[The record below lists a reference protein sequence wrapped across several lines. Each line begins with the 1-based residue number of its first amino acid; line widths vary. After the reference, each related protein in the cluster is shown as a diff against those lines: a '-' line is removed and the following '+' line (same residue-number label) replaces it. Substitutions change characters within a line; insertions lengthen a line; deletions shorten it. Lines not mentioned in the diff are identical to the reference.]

1 MNKNKLK
8 KYLKYICLL
17 LLIISILASLK
28 LSITIGP
35 EKQLLMKLANHIKY
49 SWEE

>member
-8 KYLKYICLL
+8 RYLKYICLL
-17 LLIISILASLK
+17 LLVMSILASLK
-28 LSITIGP
+28 LSIKIGP
-35 EKQLLMKLANHIKY
+35 EKQLLMKLADYIKY